1 MADYDCRT
9 AALMTQAYR
18 AAQVE
23 AARILGS
30 SIVDKTLDVALAREI
45 LALAEQGELD
55 PDVLARE
62 SVRIVLEAD
71 VPIAA

>member
-1 MADYDCRT
+1 MADFDCRT

-23 AARILGS
+23 ASRILGPS
-30 SIVDKTLDVALAREI
+30 FADKTRDVALAREI
-45 LALAEQGELD
+45 LALAEQGEVD
-55 PDVLARE
+55 FDVLVSE